1 MRILNVFD
9 AVREGDFEDFKKIYD
24 GDINQIDSD
33 LDINLLCMA
42 MTNNKNSSEKLK
54 IIKFL
59 LEEGIDINYTTAK
72 DKRNALHMFYFCVLR
87 PTIEY
92 ELEITRLLIDNKI
105 NINALD
111 KYNAIPLKYAIT
123 INKLPTEDNK
133 DMYKLLIKKG
143 SNYNLK
149 DQFGKSCVDYAKEYP
164 WRNDLLTIIEEC

>member
-1 MRILNVFD
+1 
-9 AVREGDFEDFKKIYD
+9 
-24 GDINQIDSD
+24 
-33 LDINLLCMA
+33 
-42 MTNNKNSSEKLK
+42 
-54 IIKFL
+54 
-59 LEEGIDINYTTAK
+59 
-72 DKRNALHMFYFCVLR
+72 MFYFCVLR

-105 NINALD
+105 NINAWD

-123 INKLPTEDNK
+123 INKLSTEDNK

-149 DQFGKSCVDYAKEYP
+149 DQFGKSCVDYAKEYS

>member
-9 AVREGDFEDFKKIYD
+9 AVREGAFEDFKKIYD

-42 MTNNKNSSEKLK
+42 LTNNKNSSEKLK

-111 KYNAIPLKYAIT
+111 KYNAISLKYAIT

-133 DMYKLLIKKG
+133 DMYKLLINSG

-149 DQFGKSCVDYAKEYP
+149 DQFGKSCVDYAKEYS

>member
-54 IIKFL
+54 IINFL
-59 LEEGIDINYTTAK
+59 LEEGIDINYTTLK

-123 INKLPTEDNK
+123 INKLSTEDNK

-149 DQFGKSCVDYAKEYP
+149 DQFGKSCVDYAKEYS
-164 WRNDLLTIIEEC
+164 WRNDLLTIIEEG

>member
-42 MTNNKNSSEKLK
+42 LTNNKNSSEKLK

-149 DQFGKSCVDYAKEYP
+149 DQFGKSCVDYAKEYS
-164 WRNDLLTIIEEC
+164 WRNDLLTIIEE